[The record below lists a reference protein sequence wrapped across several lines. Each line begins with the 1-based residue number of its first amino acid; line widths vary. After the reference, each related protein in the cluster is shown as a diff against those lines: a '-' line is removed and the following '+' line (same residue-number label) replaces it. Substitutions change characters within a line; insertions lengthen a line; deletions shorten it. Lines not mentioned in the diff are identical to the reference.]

1 MSNTTFRK
9 GLTAA
14 AAFTLV
20 LAAPLAVAAQSQQ
33 NNQPQRGQD
42 SQQQSRGQSQPD
54 RGQSSERDQPQ
65 APRGQNQNRGQSQQ
79 SGRYRITSTVNVRS
93 GPGTNNRRVGQ
104 LRAGQVV
111 SVDQVRNGWLH
122 VQGQGWI
129 SASFARRA

>member
-1 MSNTTFRK
+1 MSNKTFRN

-20 LAAPLAVAAQSQQ
+20 LAAPLAVVAQQQ
-33 NNQPQRGQD
+33 NNQPQRGQSE
-42 SQQQSRGQSQPD
+42 SQQQSRGQSQ
-54 RGQSSERDQPQ
+54 S
-65 APRGQNQNRGQSQQ
+65 QNQNSGQSQSQRSQNQNSGQSQ

-93 GPGTNNRRVGQ
+93 GAGTNTRRVGQ

>member
-1 MSNTTFRK
+1 MSNKIFRN

-20 LAAPLAVAAQSQQ
+20 LAAPLAAVAQQQ
-33 NNQPQRGQD
+33 NNQPQRGQSE
-42 SQQQSRGQSQPD
+42 SQQQSRGQSQSD
-54 RGQSSERDQPQ
+54 RGQSSERGQSQ
-65 APRGQNQNRGQSQQ
+65 SQRGQNQNRGQSQ

-93 GPGTNNRRVGQ
+93 GAGTNTRRVGQ